1 MKINLSVSIA
11 SSLLGLGAL
20 LLISSCS
27 KEPEV
32 EVVKKPSREVSLITD
47 KAAEWKF
54 GEQAYKHAGKIVEFG
69 PRPAQS
75 KALEQTRQYIKTEL
89 EKRKWSV
96 KRQSF
101 VVDTGFGKYQFVNL
115 MARYLPEGKDL
126 DTVWRSG
133 HRGVIGA
140 HIDTKK
146 IPGLNYV
153 GAVDA
158 AGSVGQLIEMADFL
172 GKYAPAMAAQVEL
185 VFFDGEEAL
194 GKNMFYESSGKDG
207 LYGSH
212 YYALNRNRK
221 REFGIILDLLGQK
234 NQKVKVPSDSPVF
247 LYKDLME
254 IARRHGVEKSFGKA
268 DFPILDD
275 HVPLEVFGT
284 PSIDI
289 IAEFSSTD
297 GWWHQEGDKLD
308 QLSVEQLGVSL
319 RVAIDLVATQLKK

>member
-1 MKINLSVSIA
+1 MVGTSFVV
-11 SSLLGLGAL
+11 
-20 LLISSCS
+20 SSCTS
-27 KEPEV
+27 ES
-32 EVVKKPSREVSLITD
+32 EVVIEKKPLREVTIITD
-47 KAAEWKF
+47 KSDEWKF
-54 GEQAYKHAGKIVEFG
+54 GNQAYKHADNIVGFG

-75 KALEQTRQYIKTEL
+75 KALEKTRQYIQSEL
-89 EKRKWSV
+89 EKRSWSV

-101 VVDTGFGKYQFVNL
+101 VADTSFGKYQFVNL
-115 MARYLPEGKDL
+115 IARYVPEGKDL
-126 DTVWRSG
+126 NTVWRSE
-133 HRGVIGA
+133 HRGVVGA

-158 AGSVGQLIEMADFL
+158 AGSVGQLIEMADFM
-172 GKYAPAMAAQVEL
+172 GKHAPSMAAEIEL

-194 GKNMFYESSGKDG
+194 GKNMFYKSAGKDG

-234 NQKVKVPSDSPVF
+234 NQKVKVPSDSPAF

-254 IARRHGVEKSFGKA
+254 IAGRHGVSENFGKA
-268 DFPILDD
+268 SFPILDD
-275 HVPLEVFGT
+275 HVPLSIFGT

-289 IAEFSSTD
+289 IAEFSSDD
-297 GWWHQEGDKLD
+297 GWWHQKGDTMD

-319 RVAIDLVATQLKK
+319 RVAIDLVATQLEK